1 MALYRGDFLAG
12 FFLDDSPA
20 FEEWLLLKREWLRRE
35 MLQALAAL
43 AVAHERQ
50 GTYAQAQVYA
60 WRQVELDPPREEAHQ
75 QLMRVL
81 ALSGRRSEA
90 LAQYESCRRLLA
102 EELGVQ
108 PSQIH
113 AWVNQVLAQAEKA
126 FEKSSQNGRERT
138 EKAQDQRIEQLQA
151 KIADK
156 NEVIAE
162 LMEANVRAKKELGEL

>member
-1 MALYRGDFLAG
+1 MS
-12 FFLDDSPA
+12 DS
-20 FEEWLLLKREWLRRE
+20 KRRHFTPE
-35 MLQALAAL
+35 QK
-43 AVAHERQ
+43 
-50 GTYAQAQVYA
+50 AQVV
-60 WRQVELDPPREEAHQ
+60 RRH
-75 QLMRVL
+75 
-81 ALSGRRSEA
+81 LSGKEPVSA
-90 LAQYESCRRLLA
+90 LA

-126 FEKSSQNGRERT
+126 FEKSAHNGRERT
-138 EKAQDQRIEQLQA
+138 EKAKDQRIEQLQA